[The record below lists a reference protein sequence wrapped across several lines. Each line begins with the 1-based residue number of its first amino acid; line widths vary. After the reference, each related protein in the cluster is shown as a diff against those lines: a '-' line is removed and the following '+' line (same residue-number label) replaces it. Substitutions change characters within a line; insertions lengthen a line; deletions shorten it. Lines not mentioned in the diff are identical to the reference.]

1 MTSDSYGPP
10 PSGPAEDPNRPQTP
24 PAPPYDPWRDA
35 PAPSQGG
42 PQQYPTPPGTYPPPA
57 APPPGTY
64 PPAAPPVPAQYSAP
78 SEPPAYVPVPP
89 PAPAPPAAPPAFP
102 PVDPTQQFPPATYG
116 TPQYR
121 QPPPYAPGQATPG
134 QYPPPQPPPFGQPIG
149 YPMPGQAPIP
159 PPAPKKR
166 GAVKVIGSV
175 LSFILILVVVVVA
188 KTGVRSFLDGLGSNS
203 HPTTAPPSGI
213 SATSENTAAPTGPY
227 EKTPAAEYPEGEA
240 GITLPTASAV
250 PGFTKSQVAA
260 NLQKVK
266 QGMIAARLDPAML
279 TAHDTSKLLGL
290 LAPETR
296 SHIKKSYFH
305 KTDFFFLATQIA
317 PGYTLTSDPIRS
329 KGRVTFRGKKDN
341 GVRLLEV
348 ITNFVWVYPFSGEL
362 KEPGDHLVV
371 MHDEVT
377 WVFPADNDVEKNSRG
392 MWIDGAE
399 AYASNIDCD
408 LLDKSLLAL
417 GKPKVVPLGSG
428 NQDDDAAFDPNG
440 SLDIKSTC

>member
-10 PSGPAEDPNRPQTP
+10 PSGPAEDPTHPQTPPTP

-35 PAPSQGG
+35 PAPSQAT
-42 PQQYPTPPGTYPPPA
+42 PPQYPTPPGTYPPPA
-57 APPPGTY
+57 APPPM
-64 PPAAPPVPAQYSAP
+64 APPVPAQYSAP
-78 SEPPAYVPVPP
+78 DEPSPAY
-89 PAPAPPAAPPAFP
+89 APAAPPPAAA
-102 PVDPTQQFPPATYG
+102 PVDATQQFPPTTYG
-116 TPQYR
+116 SPQYA
-121 QPPPYAPGQATPG
+121 QPPQYAPPQYAPPQYAPGQATPG
-134 QYPPPQPPPFGQPIG
+134 QYPPSYGQPVG

-175 LSFILILVVVVVA
+175 LSFILILAVVVVA
-188 KTGVRSFLDGLGSNS
+188 KTGVRSILDGLGNNS

-240 GITLPTASAV
+240 GITLPTAAAV

-260 NLQKVK
+260 NLAKVK
-266 QGMIAARLDPAML
+266 QGMIAARLDPTML
-279 TAHDTSKLLGL
+279 TGHDTSKLLGL
-290 LAPETR
+290 LAPDTR
-296 SHIKKSYFH
+296 DNIKKEYFD
-305 KTDFFFLATQIA
+305 KDDFFFLATQIA

-392 MWIDGAE
+392 MWIDGAQ

-417 GKPKVVPLGSG
+417 GKPKVVPIGSG